1 MFIDTHHQHDIVE
14 EPLKTGID
22 AHYNRP
28 SSRSKSRIE
37 RLRSGIF
44 PPGSRE
50 EKRLWALRYRMSH
63 FITNLTRYIL
73 DIAIG
78 ANWRVLRKRLAR
90 LRKQS
95 LTSPS
100 SRADTPTPSGEE
112 DEYFG
117 FDDLDLLNAEQADE
131 EEDGSGS
138 TEILSQLHS
147 IHSIVTYH
155 NLILDRIL
163 RSCLFSPSAGYQVTY
178 KILTTLFGIVLDF
191 AKTAKEVEKGLV
203 GWQDGAEQID
213 QYWLEWVEKE
223 TVFVSLDRVHLC
235 WAQLI
240 L

>member
-1 MFIDTHHQHDIVE
+1 
-14 EPLKTGID
+14 
-22 AHYNRP
+22 
-28 SSRSKSRIE
+28 
-37 RLRSGIF
+37 
-44 PPGSRE
+44 
-50 EKRLWALRYRMSH
+50 MSH

-78 ANWRVLRKRLAR
+78 VNWRVLRKRLAR

-95 LTSPS
+95 FTSPS

-117 FDDLDLLNAEQADE
+117 FDGLDLLNAEQADE

-138 TEILSQLHS
+138 TENLCQLHS
-147 IHSIVTYH
+147 IHSIVSYH

-163 RSCLFSPSAGYQVTY
+163 RSCLLSPSAGYQVTY

-223 TVFVSLDRVHLC
+223 TVFVSLDPV
-235 WAQLI
+235 I
-240 L
+240 LLLGSADLVASCG